1 MHMEFRT
8 NIWRRGNS
16 FNSTIPHIVLLNL
29 DTSKKYKV
37 VWEYSEKIER
47 WTVRF
52 EERPG

>member
-1 MHMEFRT
+1 
-8 NIWRRGNS
+8 
-16 FNSTIPHIVLLNL
+16 VLLNL

-37 VWEYSEKIER
+37 VWEYNERIER